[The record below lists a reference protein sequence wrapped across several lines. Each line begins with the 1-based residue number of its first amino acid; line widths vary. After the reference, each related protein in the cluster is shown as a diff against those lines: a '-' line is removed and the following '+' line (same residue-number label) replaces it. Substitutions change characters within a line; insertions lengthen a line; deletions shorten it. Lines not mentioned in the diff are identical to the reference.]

1 MAAEGLSAARD
12 AADDPQA
19 AFHRRIGAKHLAAL
33 WVARRGV
40 DLSRPGAPTE
50 PALWRYDAI
59 RPEIMAAGGLIRAE
73 DAFRRVLVLENPAF
87 PGELRATNTLYAGLQ
102 LVLPGEIAPCHR
114 HTQTAFRFV
123 IEGEGAY
130 TAVDGERTRL
140 HPGDFVVTP
149 QWSWHDHVNE
159 GSDPV
164 VWLDVLDTP
173 LVGFLDTV
181 FRENWTA
188 RLHPAERPDDTA
200 PVVFGAGLVPDGRIA
215 VPDASPVFNYRYATA
230 RSALARLAAAD
241 GIDPCHGHRMR
252 YAHPMTGGHATPTMA
267 AYLQALPAGFVGAP
281 YRATDARIVCV
292 AEGTGRT
299 TIGSRTFDWTKGDVF
314 VIPGWH
320 THAHV
325 TDADG
330 AVLFSVSDRAA
341 QEALGLWREDRT
353 A

>member
-1 MAAEGLSAARD
+1 MAAEGLSAPGD
-12 AADDPQA
+12 AADDRQA

-40 DLSRPGAPTE
+40 DLSKPAAPTA
-50 PALWRYDAI
+50 PALWRFAEM
-59 RPEIMAAGGLIRAE
+59 RPEIMTAGALIRAE

-87 PGELRATNTLYAGLQ
+87 AGELRATNTLYAGLQ

-114 HTQTAFRFV
+114 HTQTALRFV

-130 TAVDGERTRL
+130 STVDGERTRL

-159 GSDPV
+159 GAGPV
-164 VWLDVLDTP
+164 IWLDVLDTP

-181 FRENWTA
+181 FRESWTA
-188 RLHPAERPDDTA
+188 PLYPVRRPDDTA
-200 PVVFGAGLVPDGRIA
+200 PALYGAGLVPEGA
-215 VPDASPVFNYRYATA
+215 GPAHDASPVVNYRYATA
-230 RSALARLAAAD
+230 RPALARLAAAGD
-241 GIDPCHGHRMR
+241 IDPCHGHRLR
-252 YAHPMTGGHATPTMA
+252 YAHPMTGGYATPTMA
-267 AYLQALPAGFVGAP
+267 AFLQALPAGFRGAL
-281 YRATDARIVCV
+281 YRSTDAQIVCV
-292 AEGTGRT
+292 ADGSGRT
-299 TIGSRTFDWTKGDVF
+299 TIGSRTFDWTRGDVF

-320 THAHV
+320 AYAHA
-325 TDADG
+325 ADETG